1 MPPIAGR
8 TQFDETQRP
17 LPRRRA
23 LLFINSRARGGR
35 CDPREITRTLEAD
48 GLAVR
53 LVQCSRRED
62 LSDLIRAH
70 AREADIAV
78 IGGGDGTINAAAPGL
93 LDTGIPLGILPL
105 GTANDLARTLGI
117 PTDPLAATRFAASGP
132 LRAIDV
138 GEVNGIPFFNV
149 AGIGIS
155 VDLARELTREMKRR
169 WGSLGYALA
178 AFRVLG
184 RLRPFSAEIRIAGQA
199 HRVKSVQIGVGNGRH
214 YGGGMTVEENA
225 APDDGL
231 LDVYSID
238 VKGWWELPLL
248 YPAFRAGRQGEW
260 KNVHTWDCTEAEVVT
275 RRPLPVNTDGE
286 ITTRTPARFVVR
298 PHAVRIACPPR
309 PRTADGPPGG
319 QPDGRRSG

>member
-8 TQFDETQRP
+8 TEFDEARRP

-23 LLFINSRARGGR
+23 LLFLNSRARGGR
-35 CDPREITRTLEAD
+35 CDPDAITRMLGME

-62 LSDLIRAH
+62 LSGLIRAH
-70 AREADIAV
+70 ARGADIAV

-93 LDTGIPLGILPL
+93 LDTGIPLAILPL
-105 GTANDLARTLGI
+105 GTANDLARTLEI
-117 PTDPLAATRFAASGP
+117 PTDPQAAVRLAASAP

-138 GEVNGIPFFNV
+138 GEANGVPFFNV
-149 AGIGIS
+149 ASIGLS
-155 VDLARELTREMKRR
+155 ADLARELTREMKRR
-169 WGSLGYALA
+169 WGRLGYALA
-178 AFRVLG
+178 AFRVLE
-184 RLRPFSAEIRIAGQA
+184 RLRPFSADIRVAGQT
-199 HRVKSVQIGVGNGRH
+199 HHVKSVQIGVGNGRH

-248 YPAFRAGRQGEW
+248 YPAFRAGRHGEW

-298 PHAVRIACPPR
+298 PRAIRVACPPR
-309 PRTADGPPGG
+309 PPMADN
-319 QPDGRRSG
+319 GRKDE